1 MTSVPETAG
10 PVTFV
15 LDGGGGAEPPPPV
28 APDAPSATIKATTVR
43 TVAVLLIVL
52 LLCRCGRR
60 GCPGRAAGLGQLGHL
75 TNMSRHGGHCRPIC
89 TDFVQPSLIWASR
102 RHTPPARP
110 RVFRLEKYL
119 LHLRFNPE
127 LFPGLSA

>member
-60 GCPGRAAGLGQLGHL
+60 GCPGRAAGVGQPGHW
-75 TNMSRHGGHCRPIC
+75 TQTSRHGGPSRPSC
-89 TDFVQPSLIWASR
+89 TECAEPGRVWASR
-102 RHTPPARP
+102 
-110 RVFRLEKYL
+110 
-119 LHLRFNPE
+119 
-127 LFPGLSA
+127 

>member
-60 GCPGRAAGLGQLGHL
+60 GCPGRAAGLGEPGDWA
-75 TNMSRHGGHCRPIC
+75 NMGRQEGDRRPHC
-89 TDFVQPSLIWASR
+89 TDRLRAVSAS
-102 RHTPPARP
+102 TA
-110 RVFRLEKYL
+110 
-119 LHLRFNPE
+119 
-127 LFPGLSA
+127 

>member
-60 GCPGRAAGLGQLGHL
+60 GCPGRAAGLGQLGPW

-89 TDFVQPSLIWASR
+89 TDCGEPSLIWAAR
-102 RHTPPARP
+102 RPTPPARP
-110 RVFRLEKYL
+110 RAVRMKIYWL
-119 LHLRFNPE
+119 
-127 LFPGLSA
+127 

>member
-60 GCPGRAAGLGQLGHL
+60 GCPGRAAGVGQPGHW
-75 TNMSRHGGHCRPIC
+75 THTSRPGGACGAVLPGC
-89 TDFVQPSLIWASR
+89 AE
-102 RHTPPARP
+102 PPP
-110 RVFRLEKYL
+110 RL
-119 LHLRFNPE
+119 
-127 LFPGLSA
+127 